1 MCRPILSSG
10 CSCHAFHSYVQS
22 LSSVT
27 TDCLSKKKKTSS
39 SCWRSSFLSLSNYVT
54 FHWFQELNFNILQLS
69 NTIACKNPSLQ
80 LIQQNRH
87 CCNFIESYLCIFSCY
102 VNFFLFTILG
112 LVGIV
117 LHLGWS
123 LRYIFYF
130 CIAFIP
136 NISLSVKYM
145 WVFGLCLVLFLLAVS
160 SMILLC
166 KGTMFQG
173 TSYPLVH
180 TFFIVLHAISFYI
193 HNLIGLHSINLHQSF
208 VTLFLNGSLHF
219 IWLQSFLFFTYSL
232 CFKSIYDNTPFV

>member
-1 MCRPILSSG
+1 MPCIPLICTVITL
-10 CSCHAFHSYVQS
+10 CNNW
-22 LSSVT
+22 L
-27 TDCLSKKKKTSS
+27 
-39 SCWRSSFLSLSNYVT
+39 FLQKNIQFLLKIIIPKFVKLCAT

-102 VNFFLFTILG
+102 INFFLFTIIG
-112 LVGIV
+112 LAGIV
-117 LHLGWS
+117 LHLSWS

-136 NISLSVKYM
+136 NILLSVKYM

-166 KGTMFQG
+166 KGTMFQD
-173 TSYPLVH
+173 TSYPHVH
-180 TFFIVLHAISFYI
+180 TFFYSAPCNI
-193 HNLIGLHSINLHQSF
+193 
-208 VTLFLNGSLHF
+208 FLYTQFNRSSL
-219 IWLQSFLFFTYSL
+219 
-232 CFKSIYDNTPFV
+232 N